1 MTDDAVTQRCN
12 FTDARPTLK
21 QGSSGVAVK
30 QAQCFL
36 NFSLTGEGLSLD
48 GEFGPVT
55 DAATR
60 RFQKCA
66 NITVD
71 GVIGSQ
77 TWSFLTFWANS
88 SGFAC

>member
-1 MTDDAVTQRCN
+1 MTDNQPTQRCN

-21 QGSSGVAVK
+21 QGSSGEAVK
-30 QAQCFL
+30 QAQCYL
-36 NFSLTGEGLSLD
+36 GSSLTGEAILVD
-48 GEFGPVT
+48 GDFGPVT

-71 GVIGSQ
+71 GVIGAQ
-77 TWSFLTFWANS
+77 TWSFLTFWSNS
-88 SGFAC
+88 TGFVC